1 MTRTMDAE
9 IDDIRAQA
17 AAWLA
22 RLHSDARQSEDQAA
36 FQTWLSE
43 DPRHHAAFEA
53 ITTTWDLVGGV
64 QLARP
69 MRAQLLG
76 PSRRGLLIGGG
87 LAAAGAL
94 AGTVWFVERGDVYVS
109 GRGEQKRVALADG
122 SWLILDTDTRLRVR
136 LGRER
141 RAITLEYGRAYFD
154 VASDVL
160 RPFVVNA
167 GNRDVVVT
175 GTAFDVQHADE
186 NVSVTLERGR
196 VFVRPASDAD
206 GHAYALVPG
215 DRIAFAS
222 GTQPRQ
228 DRPDLA
234 LAMAWRTGR
243 LGFDRETLSHA
254 VAEMNRYGGLPLVIA
269 DPAIA
274 NLQISGLYSAG
285 DSADFARSIAL
296 LLPVSVDVE
305 TSRVV
310 LTAAPHQ
317 KSSIP

>member
-9 IDDIRAQA
+9 TDDIRAQA

-22 RLHSDARQSEDQAA
+22 RLHSDARQPEDQAA
-36 FQTWLSE
+36 FQSWLAE

-64 QLARP
+64 QFARP
-69 MRAQLLG
+69 MRAQQVG
-76 PSRRGLLIGGG
+76 PSRRGLLIGGS

-94 AGTVWFVERGDVYVS
+94 AGTVWFVERGDVYES

-167 GNRDVVVT
+167 GKRDVVVT
-175 GTAFDVQHADE
+175 GTAFDVQRADE
-186 NVSVTLERGR
+186 NVSVTLERGH
-196 VFVRPASDAD
+196 VFVRPASDRD
-206 GHAYALVPG
+206 EQYTYALVPG
-215 DRIAFAS
+215 DRIAFAPDMR
-222 GTQPRQ
+222 PRQ
-228 DRPDLA
+228 DRPDLT

-243 LGFDRETLSHA
+243 LGFDRETS
-254 VAEMNRYGGLPLVIA
+254 LPRCCRNEPLWRITACHCRSRNCELA
-269 DPAIA
+269 DQRA
-274 NLQISGLYSAG
+274 LQ
-285 DSADFARSIAL
+285 RW
-296 LLPVSVDVE
+296 
-305 TSRVV
+305 R
-310 LTAAPHQ
+310 
-317 KSSIP
+317 